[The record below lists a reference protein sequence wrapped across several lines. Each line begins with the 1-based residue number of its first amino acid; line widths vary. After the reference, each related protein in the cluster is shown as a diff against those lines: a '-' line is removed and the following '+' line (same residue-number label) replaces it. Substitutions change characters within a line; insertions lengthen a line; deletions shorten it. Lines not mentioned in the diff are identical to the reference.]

1 MSHAASEAGTSG
13 SMRSESWARMMTKDE
28 ARQFTERWRL
38 VNEFVTEEV
47 RRTPPEVKLRQL
59 AVLYEA
65 GRTLGWTEK
74 LAAGEDEVRE
84 RWRVLKEKLG
94 VRI

>member
-1 MSHAASEAGTSG
+1 
-13 SMRSESWARMMTKDE
+13 MMTKDE

-47 RRTPPEVKLRQL
+47 RRTPPEVKLQQL
-59 AVLYEA
+59 AVLYAA

-74 LAAGEDEVRE
+74 LATGEDEVRE

>member
-1 MSHAASEAGTSG
+1 
-13 SMRSESWARMMTKDE
+13 MMTKDE

-38 VNEFVTEEV
+38 VNEFVAEEV
-47 RRTPPEVKLRQL
+47 RHTPPDVKLRQL
-59 AVLYEA
+59 SVLYAA

-74 LAAGEDEVRE
+74 LKTGEEEVRE
-84 RWRVLKEKLG
+84 RWRELKEKLG

>member
-1 MSHAASEAGTSG
+1 
-13 SMRSESWARMMTKDE
+13 MMTKDE

-38 VNEFVTEEV
+38 VNEFVAEEI

-59 AVLYEA
+59 SVLYEA

-74 LAAGEDEVRE
+74 LKTGEEEVRE
-84 RWRVLKEKLG
+84 RWRELKEKLG